1 MPDANAPSS
10 STPGPSLTSLA
21 RGGGC
26 GCKLDPGVLDKII
39 SEHAGHAAFPNLM
52 IDAATRDDAAV
63 YRVNDDTALV
73 ATTDFFAP
81 VVDDPATFGAIAATN
96 ALSDVYAMGATP
108 IFSLAIL
115 GMPVGQL
122 PHETIRKILDGGRA
136 VAEKAGAPVAGG
148 HSIDSAEPFYGLV
161 AMGLAHPGRILSN
174 AGAKPGDVLVLGKPL
189 GIGVF
194 SAGLKRGLLSD
205 ADYAAMVDS
214 TTKLNTPGADLARLD
229 GVHAVT
235 DVTGFGLLGH
245 LSEMCRSSSLAAR
258 IDRGSVPVF
267 EGAQRLLADGVRTGA
282 SGRNWAAVERFIDLP
297 ADWTEA
303 DRDMLCDPQTS
314 GGLLVAC
321 APEAVSGVIEAFHA
335 HGHDG
340 AGVVGELVEGEARIG
355 FA

>member
-1 MPDANAPSS
+1 MPDTNAAASS
-10 STPGPSLTSLA
+10 SGPTLTSLA

-81 VVDDPATFGAIAATN
+81 VVDDPETFGAIAATN

-115 GMPVGQL
+115 GMPIGQL
-122 PHETIRKILDGGRA
+122 AHETIRAILDGGRA

-161 AMGLAHPGRILSN
+161 AMGLVHPDRILSN
-174 AGAKPGDVLVLGKPL
+174 AGAKAGDVLVLGKPL
-189 GIGVF
+189 GVGVF

-205 ADYAAMVDS
+205 ADCAAMVDS
-214 TTKLNTPGADLARLD
+214 TTRLNTPGADLAKLS
-229 GVHAVT
+229 GVRAMT

-245 LSEMCRSSSLAAR
+245 LSEMCRGSTLAAR
-258 IDRGSVPVF
+258 IERGSVPVF
-267 EGAQRLLADGVRTGA
+267 EGAQRLLAEGVRTGA
-282 SGRNWAAVERFIDLP
+282 SGRNWAAVERFVDLP
-297 ADWTEA
+297 EDWSEA

-321 APEAVSGVIEAFHA
+321 APERVADVLTCFQS

-340 AGVVGELVEGEARIG
+340 AAVVGELSEGEARIA
-355 FA
+355 FV